1 MNGKKAKIIMA
12 LGVVLV
18 FLAGAAIGAIGMRIY
33 VRHRIADFVGK
44 GPPPRMVGHLMR
56 KISAELSLSPEQQ
69 AEVRRI
75 AESLRSEL
83 MALREKYRPEVEAII
98 EKQFAAIK
106 DCLDPAQQQQADAI
120 LSRLKAHK
128 GGPPRKRGRRGF
140 LEALARELELSP
152 DQMARIRPILDQSR
166 KKREQIKQRYRDT
179 GDRWQRRARIKQL
192 RQETLSRLSAI
203 LSPEQMARYQAFMR
217 QTRHRRGPP
226 P

>member
-1 MNGKKAKIIMA
+1 MNGKKAKIIA
-12 LGVVLV
+12 AVGVVLV

-56 KISAELSLSPEQQ
+56 KITAELSLSPEQE

-75 AESLRSEL
+75 AESLRGEL
-83 MALREKYRPEVEAII
+83 MGLREKYRPEVEAII

-128 GGPPRKRGRRGF
+128 GGPPHKRGRRRFFG
-140 LEALARELELSP
+140 ALARELELSP
-152 DQMARIRPILDQSR
+152 EQMARIRPIL
-166 KKREQIKQRYRDT
+166 EQARQKQERIKQ
-179 GDRWQRRARIKQL
+179 GDAGGRWGRRARIKQL
-192 RQETLSRLSAI
+192 RQETLDRLSAI
-203 LSPEQMARYQAFMR
+203 LSPEQMDRYQAFMR
-217 QTRHRRGPP
+217 QTRHRPRPP